1 MAAGIASLR
10 MLATDEPYQRLE
22 RLGGQMRQAV
32 LDAARAKGLAVQF
45 PQRGSMFSLFFN
57 PEPVRDYDSALRS
70 DGKLF
75 ARLFHSCL
83 ERGVYLAPSAYEA
96 GFLSTAHEGR
106 DIDQACAVL
115 SDAIAGL

>member
-1 MAAGIASLR
+1 MKILKIENIVSIFKF
-10 MLATDEPYQRLE
+10 
-22 RLGGQMRQAV
+22 
-32 LDAARAKGLAVQF
+32 LDNFQHKPL
-45 PQRGSMFSLFFN
+45 
-57 PEPVRDYDSALRS
+57 
-70 DGKLF
+70 LF